1 MNSNM
6 LTIIL
11 QAQQGPYDWVGGILP
26 FLLLFVVF
34 YFFFIRPQTKK
45 QKEEKNFQEN
55 IDKGTR
61 VVTTS
66 GIHGKV
72 LEVMDDGIIIET
84 MAGKMKFEKS
94 AISRELSVARYPENA
109 PAK

>member
-1 MNSNM
+1 M

-11 QAQQGPYDWVGGILP
+11 QAQGEGGGFMAFLP
-26 FLLLFVVF
+26 LILLFVVF
-34 YFFFIRPQTKK
+34 YFFFIRPQTKRQK
-45 QKEEKNFQEN
+45 QEKNFQEN
-55 IDKGTR
+55 INKGTR

-72 LEVMDDGIIIET
+72 SEVMDDGVILET

>member
-1 MNSNM
+1 MNLNM

-11 QAQQGPYDWVGGILP
+11 QAQQGPYEWVGSLLP
-26 FLLLFVVF
+26 LILLFAVF

-45 QKEEKNFQEN
+45 QKQEKVFQEN
-55 IDKGTR
+55 ISKGTR

-72 LEVMDDGIIIET
+72 LEVMDDGVVIET
-84 MAGKMKFEKS
+84 MAGKIKFEKS
-94 AISRELSVARYPENA
+94 AISRELSAARYPENA
-109 PAK
+109 PTK

>member
-1 MNSNM
+1 M

-11 QAQQGPYDWVGGILP
+11 QAKQQGFDWMSLFPIV
-26 FLLLFVVF
+26 LLFVVF
-34 YFFFIRPQTKK
+34 YFFFIRPQTKR

-55 IDKGTR
+55 INKGTR

-72 LEVMDDGIIIET
+72 SEIMEDGIIIET
-84 MAGKMKFEKS
+84 MAGKIKFEKS
-94 AISRELSVARYPENA
+94 SISRELSMARYPENA
-109 PAK
+109 PAKK

>member
-1 MNSNM
+1 M
-6 LTIIL
+6 LTIVL
-11 QAQQGPYDWVGGILP
+11 QQAQEGGGWMAFLP
-26 FLLLFVVF
+26 LILLFIVF
-34 YFFFIRPQTKK
+34 YFFFIRPQTKRQK
-45 QKEEKNFQEN
+45 QEKNFQDTIN
-55 IDKGTR
+55 KGAR

-72 LEVMDDGIIIET
+72 AEVTDDGVIVET
-84 MAGKMKFEKS
+84 MAGKIKFEKS